1 MIDTKIYFLVSV
13 LFSKRNNK
21 LNYYQVRHNGKN
33 YGYEHVSLIIKG
45 EGFNPNTLFMKC
57 DNNTNTNNNN
67 NNSYM
72 EMDIFTVETCALW
85 GMSMHVR
92 VFSRTGGSP
101 EL

>member
-1 MIDTKIYFLVSV
+1 VSI
-13 LFSKRNNK
+13 LFSKKKKNNK

-33 YGYEHVSLIIKG
+33 DGYEHVSLTIKG

-57 DNNTNTNNNN
+57 NNNNNNNNN
-67 NNSYM
+67 NNSCM

-85 GMSMHVR
+85 GMSLHVR

-101 EL
+101 EM